1 MYIPLPLNQLVSRF
15 MRIYSGLMQLEDT
28 RPTQV
33 ESAVPII
40 AAKDV
45 WEEAET
51 SDSYRSPA
59 TSHGYASA
67 LELSLRQPQPLTEQ
81 SAHLIDLES
90 DAIEQEAGE
99 SLLHVSSNELNAI
112 LSYRTTG
119 LSSLCSYTDQ
129 GHCGLL
135 PPFIK
140 YHKMSQH
147 QPQEHTNQ

>member
-1 MYIPLPLNQLVSRF
+1 
-15 MRIYSGLMQLEDT
+15 MQLEDT
-28 RPTQV
+28 RPTHV

-67 LELSLRQPQPLTEQ
+67 LELSLRQPQPLKEQ

-99 SLLHVSSNELNAI
+99 SLLHVSSNELTQTNGPLHYALTQTKAI
-112 LSYRTTG
+112 VG
-119 LSSLCSYTDQ
+119 CFHPLSSTTKCHNINHKSIPTNSIKQ
-129 GHCGLL
+129 PELL
-135 PPFIK
+135 FLEKHI
-140 YHKMSQH
+140 
-147 QPQEHTNQ
+147 

>member
-15 MRIYSGLMQLEDT
+15 MWIYSGLMQLEDT
-28 RPTQV
+28 RPTHV
-33 ESAVPII
+33 ESAVPIV

-67 LELSLRQPQPLTEQ
+67 LELSLRQPQPLKEQ
-81 SAHLIDLES
+81 SAHL
-90 DAIEQEAGE
+90 IEQEAGE
-99 SLLHVSSNELNAI
+99 SLLHVSSNELTPFFHIDQRA
-112 LSYRTTG
+112 
-119 LSSLCSYTDQ
+119 SSLCSYTDQ

>member
-28 RPTQV
+28 RPTHV

-112 LSYRTTG
+112 L
-119 LSSLCSYTDQ
+119 
-129 GHCGLL
+129 
-135 PPFIK
+135 
-140 YHKMSQH
+140 
-147 QPQEHTNQ
+147 